1 MPSSISSSKGV
12 SSGLSGALAY
22 GMLADG
28 GVATPELFER
38 PGFVRL
44 TAADRPGVA
53 QPVPERDIPSQPWG
67 RILLGAFVLFLLLM
81 GAWESAWRAFGA
93 TPGYR
98 NSFGAWAEQRRRIDA
113 GEGDSTVLIGS
124 SRVLFDVQ
132 LPVWERM
139 TGERPIQLALE
150 GTSPV
155 PVLEDL
161 AADPEFTGRLVI
173 GVAPDLFFSGFAYRG
188 EAIKHYHQEGPSQRS
203 GHWLSKHLLEPYF
216 AFYDPDFALPAV
228 ALRQGWPLRAG
239 EHGPPPVR
247 KLMTMASDRNAH
259 MWSKVETDPQ
269 YRALVRGIWSARL
282 NGPPPPPVSTPEKAR
297 KVAAEQMARAAKA
310 IATLHSRGVPVVF
323 VRPPSNGEYYAFE
336 QKRIPRARTW
346 APLLQQTGVPGIHF
360 EDYPQLQGYDQP
372 EWSHLS
378 AADAPRFT
386 AALVPLV
393 ERALREQEQVLAANE
408 TAE

>member
-1 MPSSISSSKGV
+1 
-12 SSGLSGALAY
+12 
-22 GMLADG
+22 MLADG
-28 GVATPELFER
+28 AVATPELFER

-67 RILLGAFVLFLLLM
+67 RILLGAFALFLLLM
-81 GAWESAWRAFGA
+81 VAWETGWRAFGA

-98 NSFGAWAEQRRRIDA
+98 NSFGAWAAQRRRIDT
-113 GEGDSTVLIGS
+113 GEGDRTVLIGS

-161 AADPEFTGRLVI
+161 AADPDFAGRLVV
-173 GVAPDLFFSGFAYRG
+173 GVAPDLFFTGFAYRG
-188 EAIKHYHQEGPSQRS
+188 EAISHYHHEAPSQRS
-203 GHWLSKHLLEPYF
+203 GHWLSAHLLEPAF

-228 ALRQGWPLRAG
+228 VLRQDWPLRAG
-239 EHGPPPVR
+239 EPRHRAVR
-247 KLMTMASDRNAH
+247 KLMTMEPDRNTR
-259 MWSKVETDPQ
+259 MWRKVETDPQ
-269 YRALVRGIWSARL
+269 YRALARGIWLDRL

-297 KVAAEQMARAAKA
+297 KLVAEQIARASKA
-310 IATLHSRGVPVVF
+310 VATLHRRGVPVVF
-323 VRPPSNGEYYAFE
+323 VRPPSNGPYYAFE
-336 QKRIPRARTW
+336 QKRMPRAGTW
-346 APLLQQTGVPGIHF
+346 APLLQQAAAPGIHF
-360 EDYPQLQGYDQP
+360 EDYPQLQGYEQP

-378 AADAPRFT
+378 AAEAKRFT
-386 AALVPLV
+386 AQLVPLV
-393 ERALREQEQVLAANE
+393 EVALREQKRVLAEAKAGE
-408 TAE
+408 

>member
-1 MPSSISSSKGV
+1 MPSSISSSSAA
-12 SSGLSGALAY
+12 SSALSSTLAT
-22 GMLADG
+22 GMLAEG
-28 GVATPELFER
+28 GIASPELFER

-67 RILLGAFVLFLLLM
+67 RILLGAFVLFLLLLV
-81 GAWESAWRAFGA
+81 AWEFGWRAFGA

-98 NSFGAWAEQRRRIDA
+98 NSFGAWAEQRRRIDT
-113 GEGDSTVLIGS
+113 GEGDRTVLIGS

-132 LPVWERM
+132 LPVWERI

-161 AADPEFTGRLVI
+161 AADPKFTGRLLV
-173 GVAPDLFFSGFAYRG
+173 GVAPDLFFTGFSYRG
-188 EAIKHYHQEGPSQRS
+188 EAIKHYHQETPSQRS
-203 GHWLSKHLLEPYF
+203 GHWLSKHLLEPAF

-228 ALRQGWPLRAG
+228 VLRQEWPLRKG
-239 EHGPPPVR
+239 EHKHTPVR
-247 KLMTMASDRNAH
+247 KLMTMEPDRNTH
-259 MWSKVETDPQ
+259 MWRKVETDPR
-269 YRALVRGIWSARL
+269 YRALVRGIWSERL

-297 KVAAEQMARAAKA
+297 RLAAEQIARASKA
-310 IATLHSRGVPVVF
+310 VATLRKRGVPVVF
-323 VRPPSNGEYYAFE
+323 LRPPSNGPYYAFE
-336 QKRIPRARTW
+336 QKRMPRARTW
-346 APLLQQTGVPGIHF
+346 APLLQQTGAPGIHF

-378 AADAPRFT
+378 AADAKRFT
-386 AALVPLV
+386 ARLAPLV
-393 ERALREQEQVLAANE
+393 EGALREQAAVLAAAKATE
-408 TAE
+408 

>member
-1 MPSSISSSKGV
+1 
-12 SSGLSGALAY
+12 
-22 GMLADG
+22 MLADG
-28 GVATPELFER
+28 GVAAPELFER

-81 GAWESAWRAFGA
+81 AAWEGWWRTFGA

-113 GEGDSTVLIGS
+113 SEGGRTVLIGS

-161 AADPEFTGRLVI
+161 AADPDFTGRLVV
-173 GVAPDLFFSGFAYRG
+173 GVTPDLFFTGFAYRG
-188 EAIKHYHQEGPSQRS
+188 EAIAHYHHEGPSQRS
-203 GHWLSKHLLEPYF
+203 GHWLSKHVLEPNF

-228 ALRQGWPLRAG
+228 VLRQAWPLRKG
-239 EHGPPPVR
+239 ELPHTPVR
-247 KLMTMASDRNAH
+247 KLMTMEADRNAH
-259 MWSKVETDPQ
+259 MWRKVETDLR
-269 YRALVRGIWSARL
+269 YRALVRGIWLERL
-282 NGPPPPPVSTPEKAR
+282 NGPPPPPLSTPAKAR
-297 KVAAEQMARAAKA
+297 KLVAEQIARASKA
-310 IATLHSRGVPVVF
+310 VATLHARGVPVVF
-323 VRPPSNGEYYAFE
+323 VRLPSVGPYYATE
-336 QKRIPRARTW
+336 QKHMPRAHTW
-346 APLLQQTGVPGIHF
+346 VPLLRQAGAPGIHF

-378 AADAPRFT
+378 AADAKLLT
-386 AALVPLV
+386 AQLVPLV
-393 ERALREQEQVLAANE
+393 EGVLREQEQGLAQTRAKLPE
-408 TAE
+408 